1 VGVLSRI
8 RLWAVM
14 VMLAGA
20 LLGAPALGRAQ
31 AQYPTPGASGS
42 DPQSVFGREHPSAS
56 DEPYATHEIQQ
67 RQLKRL
73 REEHQQE
80 LIDDTDRLVKLATV
94 LKEEVDKGNEATA
107 PTDVLKQTD
116 EISKLAKRVSE
127 RIKNQ

>member
-8 RLWAVM
+8 RVWAVI

-20 LLGAPALGRAQ
+20 LVAPPGLPRAQ
-31 AQYPTPGASGS
+31 VQFPPPGPTPN
-42 DPQSVFGREHPSAS
+42 DPQGVFGREHATG
-56 DEPYATHEIQQ
+56 DEPYASHEIQQ

-73 REEHQQE
+73 RQEHQQE

-116 EISKLAKRVSE
+116 EISKLAKRVSD

>member
-1 VGVLSRI
+1 MGFLSRI
-8 RLWAVM
+8 RVWAVI
-14 VMLAGA
+14 VMLGGV
-20 LLGAPALGRAQ
+20 LLAAPSLSRAQ
-31 AQYPTPGASGS
+31 TQFPSAVPAPNDPQGVFSRDRASG
-42 DPQSVFGREHPSAS
+42 E
-56 DEPYATHEIQQ
+56 EPYATHEIQQ

-73 REEHQQE
+73 RQEHQQE

-116 EISKLAKRVSE
+116 EISKLAKKVSD

>member
-1 VGVLSRI
+1 VGVLSQI
-8 RLWAVM
+8 RVWVVM

-20 LLGAPALGRAQ
+20 LVGAPGLGSAQ
-31 AQYPTPGASGS
+31 VQFPPPAPTAS
-42 DPQSVFGREHPSAS
+42 DPQGVFSREHPTG
-56 DEPYATHEIQQ
+56 DEPYAAHEIQE

-80 LIDDTDRLVKLATV
+80 LINDTDRLVKLATV

-107 PTDVLKQTD
+107 PTDVLKQAD

-127 RIKNQ
+127 RIKTQ

>member
-8 RLWAVM
+8 RLLAVM

-20 LLGAPALGRAQ
+20 LLAAPSLGRAQ
-31 AQYPTPGASGS
+31 AQYPTPGPAGS
-42 DPQSVFGREHPSAS
+42 DPQGVFSHEHSTAS

-73 REEHQQE
+73 RQEHQQE

-94 LKEEVDKGNEATA
+94 LKDEVDKGNETTEA
-107 PTDVLKQTD
+107 TDVLKQTD
-116 EISKLAKRVSE
+116 EISKLAKRVSD

>member
-1 VGVLSRI
+1 MGVLSRT
-8 RLWAVM
+8 RLRVVM

-20 LLGAPALGRAQ
+20 LLAAPALSRAQ
-31 AQYPTPGASGS
+31 VQFPAPVTPA
-42 DPQSVFGREHPSAS
+42 DPQGGFGHEHATG

-73 REEHQQE
+73 RQEHQQE

-116 EISKLAKRVSE
+116 EISKLAKKVSD

>member
-1 VGVLSRI
+1 MGVLSRI
-8 RLWAVM
+8 RLRAVM

-20 LLGAPALGRAQ
+20 LLAAPALSRAQ
-31 AQYPTPGASGS
+31 VQFPAPATPT
-42 DPQSVFGREHPSAS
+42 DPQGGFGHEHAAG

-73 REEHQQE
+73 RQEHQQE

-116 EISKLAKRVSE
+116 EISKLAKRVSD

>member
-8 RLWAVM
+8 GLRAVM
-14 VMLAGA
+14 VMLGGA
-20 LLGAPALGRAQ
+20 LLGAPSLSRAQ
-31 AQYPTPGASGS
+31 VQFPTAQPTPT
-42 DPQSVFGREHPSAS
+42 DPQGGFGHEHATG

-67 RQLKRL
+67 RQFKRL
-73 REEHQQE
+73 RQEHQQE

-116 EISKLAKRVSE
+116 EISKLAKKVSD

>member
-1 VGVLSRI
+1 
-8 RLWAVM
+8 M

-20 LLGAPALGRAQ
+20 LLAAPALSRAQ
-31 AQYPTPGASGS
+31 VQFPTAAPTPT
-42 DPQSVFGREHPSAS
+42 DPQGVFGHEHATG
-56 DEPYATHEIQQ
+56 DEPYVSHEIQQ

-73 REEHQQE
+73 RQEHQQE

-116 EISKLAKRVSE
+116 EISKLAKRVSD

>member
-1 VGVLSRI
+1 
-8 RLWAVM
+8 M
-14 VMLAGA
+14 VMLGGA
-20 LLGAPALGRAQ
+20 LLAAPALSRAQ
-31 AQYPTPGASGS
+31 VQFPTAGPTPT
-42 DPQSVFGREHPSAS
+42 DPQGGFGRDHATGE
-56 DEPYATHEIQQ
+56 EPYATHEIQL

-73 REEHQQE
+73 RQEHQQE

-94 LKEEVDKGNEATA
+94 LKEEVDKGNEASA

>member
-1 VGVLSRI
+1 MGVLSRI
-8 RLWAVM
+8 RVWAVI
-14 VMLAGA
+14 VMLGGV
-20 LLGAPALGRAQ
+20 LLAAPALSRAQ
-31 AQYPTPGASGS
+31 MQFPSAVPTPN
-42 DPQSVFGREHPSAS
+42 DPQGVFSRDRATGE
-56 DEPYATHEIQQ
+56 EPYATHEIQQ

-73 REEHQQE
+73 RQEHQQE

-116 EISKLAKRVSE
+116 EISKLAKKVSD

>member
-1 VGVLSRI
+1 MGVLSQI
-8 RLWAVM
+8 RVRAVM
-14 VMLAGA
+14 VMLGGA
-20 LLGAPALGRAQ
+20 LLAAPTLSRAQ
-31 AQYPTPGASGS
+31 VQFPTAQPTPA
-42 DPQSVFGREHPSAS
+42 DPQGGFGHEHAAG

-73 REEHQQE
+73 RQEHQQE

-116 EISKLAKRVSE
+116 EISKLAKKVSD